1 MNKPKLVIP
10 RKVYDKVLHWCIT
23 AKGLEISGLGKCK
36 YDAKTNTFEVIDAQ
50 VLQQSIQSAG
60 NTEITAEAIGK
71 FMYDTR
77 DQGHIVWWWHSH
89 HSMGAF
95 WSSTDRDCIA
105 SFGKDG
111 GVVATVF
118 NNRGETLSA
127 CQFKCT
133 TILGE
138 TQLFHDALDMQIV
151 TYYDTDLFKQWE
163 SEYEAAK
170 LKYDPLTVTKYEPTK
185 YLGWANEMP
194 PKRLRKRWEKLV
206 PEDKRHDII
215 FEDPKGDDWV
225 WMQQAKSWR
234 KVVENDY
241 LRIASYFIEDQIITD
256 NQQTKLF
263 SEAELAQIEAEEDDD
278 MPLKANVNDVLDQM
292 YSERARTYAGM
303 SAKEWDLLTEYERSF
318 YMDRV
323 DWHSQSDM

>member
-1 MNKPKLVIP
+1 MNKPKLIIP
-10 RKVYDKVLHWCIT
+10 RKVYDKVVHWCVT

-36 YDAKTNTFEVIDAQ
+36 YDAKSNTFEVIDAQ

-138 TQLFHDALDMQIV
+138 TQLFHDALDMQIL
-151 TYYDTDLFKQWE
+151 TYYETDLFKQWE
-163 SEYEAAK
+163 AEYEAAK
-170 LKYDPLTVTKYEPTK
+170 LKYTPSVQQQ
-185 YLGWANEMP
+185 GWLNGPDTRYGKPRVLP
-194 PKRLRKRWEKLV
+194 PKKLRKRWEKLV
-206 PEDKRHDII
+206 PEEKRHGII
-215 FEDPKGDDWV
+215 FEDPAGEDWV
-225 WMQQAKSWR
+225 WMQYGKNWR
-234 KVVENDY
+234 PVIEYDY
-241 LRIASYFIEDQIITD
+241 VQIKEYFIGDRII
-256 NQQTKLF
+256 NNSESSIKKF
-263 SEAELAQIEAEEDDD
+263 SEAELAAIEAEDDD
-278 MPLKANVNDVLDQM
+278 MPQANVVDQM
-292 YSERARTYAGM
+292 YEERSRVLAGM
-303 SAKEWDLLTEYERSF
+303 SAKEWDLLTEHEKAYFKERT
-318 YMDRV
+318 
-323 DWHSQSDM
+323 DWNSMSDM